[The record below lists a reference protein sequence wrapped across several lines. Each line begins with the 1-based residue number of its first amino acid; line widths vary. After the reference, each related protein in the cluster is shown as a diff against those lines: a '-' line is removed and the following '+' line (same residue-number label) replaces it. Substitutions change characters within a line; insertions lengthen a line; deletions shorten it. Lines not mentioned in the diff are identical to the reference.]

1 MKKIWILFVLM
12 FLPFRVW
19 AIELNNLLSPTVLL
33 YDPGKE
39 EIMYEKGSDDV
50 INIASLTKIMTTI
63 VAIEN
68 IPKLDDKVLITDSML
83 AEIPSD
89 ASVAGLKVGDEVSY
103 LDLLYA
109 SILPSGADATTAL
122 AYSIAGSTEGF
133 VNLMNEKAQSLGLEN
148 THFANVTGYDIDNHH
163 STAKEILKILLYA
176 LDNDLFNTIYRTK
189 EYTLSNGLV
198 VKTTLDY
205 YNPSGMYDLSKIV
218 GSKTGYTD
226 NAGLCMASIIDI
238 DGKGLILITLG
249 AKRDLTS
256 PDNIDDALSVISYIN
271 QNYKN
276 VVLFE
281 KGAAF
286 LELPVKYS
294 NINTYEVKA
303 SEDITYFTDD
313 YDNTNIKYHF
323 DGVDDLSF
331 KNKKGDKIGTVN
343 ITYQGETFKED
354 VYLDSDIKISIVKYL
369 FTSPIC
375 IIIYSAIVILL
386 ILGVYALK
394 KRKHHHKHIVLAE

>member
-1 MKKIWILFVLM
+1 MKKIGILFILLL
-12 FLPFRVW
+12 LPFRVW
-19 AIELNNLLSPTVLL
+19 AVELTDLLSPTVLL

-39 EIMYEKGSDDV
+39 EIMYEKGSDNV

-68 IPKLDDKVLITDSML
+68 IPNLDDKVLITDSML

-122 AYSIAGSTEGF
+122 AHSIAGSTEGF

-163 STAKEILKILLYA
+163 STAKEVLKILLYS
-176 LDNDLFNTIYRTK
+176 LKNDLFNKIYRTK

-226 NAGLCMASIIDI
+226 DAGLCMSSIINI
-238 DGKGLILITLG
+238 DGKELILITLG
-249 AKRDLTS
+249 AQRDLTS
-256 PDNIDDALSVISYIN
+256 PDNIDDALSVISYLN
-271 QNYKN
+271 HNYKN

-281 KGAAF
+281 KGATF

-323 DGVDDLSF
+323 DGVDNLSF
-331 KNKKGDKIGTVN
+331 KNKKGDKIGTIN
-343 ITYQGETFKED
+343 ITYQGQEFSQD
-354 VYLDSDIKISIVKYL
+354 VFLDTDIKISLGKYL

-386 ILGVYALK
+386 SLGIFGLK
-394 KRKHHHKHIVLAE
+394 KHKRKHHYKHA

>member
-1 MKKIWILFVLM
+1 MKKIWILFILM
-12 FLPFRVW
+12 LFPFRVW

-33 YDPGKE
+33 YDPDKE
-39 EIMYEKGSDDV
+39 EIMYEKGSDNV
-50 INIASLTKIMTTI
+50 VNIASLTKIMTTI

-68 IPKLDDKVLITDSML
+68 ISNLDDKVLITDSML

-122 AYSIAGSTEGF
+122 AHSIAGSTEGF

-163 STAKEILKILLYA
+163 STAKEVLKILLYS
-176 LDNDLFNTIYRTK
+176 LDNDLFNKIYRTK

-205 YNPSGMYDLSKIV
+205 YNPGGMYDLSKIV

-226 NAGLCMASIIDI
+226 DAGLCMSSIINFE
-238 DGKGLILITLG
+238 GKELILITLG
-249 AKRDLTS
+249 AKRDLIS
-256 PDNIDDALSVISYIN
+256 PDNIDDALSVISYLN

-281 KGAAF
+281 KDATF

-313 YDNTNIKYHF
+313 YDDTSIKYHF
-323 DGVDDLSF
+323 DGVDSLSF
-331 KNKKGDKIGTVN
+331 KNKKGDKIGTIN
-343 ITYQGETFKED
+343 ITYQGETFSQD
-354 VYLDSDIKISIVKYL
+354 VYLDSDIKMSLAKYI
-369 FTSPIC
+369 FTGPIC
-375 IIIYSAIVILL
+375 IIIYSALVILL
-386 ILGVYALK
+386 ILGIFALR
-394 KRKHHHKHIVLAE
+394 KRKHHHKHVLAQ